1 MDSPQAPKLT
11 PCLWFDFNAE
21 QAVNHYLGI
30 FKHGR
35 ILETSR
41 YDTSTPE
48 HAGKVLM
55 IEFELE
61 GQRLQ
66 ALNGGPQFPFTEAI
80 SLSVSCDD
88 QAEVD
93 ALWSKLTAD
102 GGRESMCGWLKDKYG
117 LSWQIVP
124 KQAVALLSHKDKA
137 ASTRAMKAMLG
148 MRKPDIAAMQL
159 AFDGH

>member
-1 MDSPQAPKLT
+1 MDATPNKIT

-21 QAVNHYLGI
+21 QAVHHYLGI
-30 FKHGR
+30 FERGR
-35 ILETSR
+35 ILEISR
-41 YDTSTPE
+41 YDAAMPE

-55 IEFELE
+55 IVFEIE

-66 ALNGGPQFPFTEAI
+66 ALNGGPQFPFTEAV

-93 ALWSKLTAD
+93 HLWSRLTAD
-102 GGRESMCGWLKDKYG
+102 GGQESMCGWLKDKYG

-124 KQAVALLSHKDKA
+124 RQLVALLNHPDKA
-137 ASTRAMKAMLG
+137 GAMRAMKAMLG
-148 MRKPDIAAMQL
+148 MRKIDIAAMQR
-159 AFDGH
+159 AFEGR

>member
-1 MDSPQAPKLT
+1 MDATPAKIT
-11 PCLWFDFNAE
+11 PCLWFNFNAE
-21 QAVNHYLGI
+21 EAVKHYLGI
-30 FKHGR
+30 FRRGR

-41 YDTSTPE
+41 YDASMPE

-55 IEFELE
+55 IDFEIE

-66 ALNGGPQFPFTEAI
+66 ALNGGPQFPFSEAI
-80 SLSVSCDD
+80 SLSVSCED

-93 ALWSKLTAD
+93 ELWSKLTAD

-124 KQAVALLSHKDKA
+124 RQVVALFNHADKA
-137 ASTRAMKAMLG
+137 GSVRAMKAMLG
-148 MRKPDIAAMQL
+148 MRKLDIAAMQR
-159 AFDGH
+159 AFDGR

>member
-1 MDSPQAPKLT
+1 MAAVPARIT
-11 PCLWFDFNAE
+11 PSLWFDFNAE
-21 QAVNHYLGI
+21 EAVNHYLGI
-30 FKHGR
+30 FERGR
-35 ILETSR
+35 IIQSSH
-41 YDTSTPE
+41 YDEAMPE

-55 IEFELE
+55 IEFEIE

-66 ALNGGPQFPFTEAI
+66 ALNGGPQFPFTEAV

-93 ALWSKLTAD
+93 RLWSRLTAD

-124 KQAVALLSHKDKA
+124 KQLVMLINHPDKA
-137 ASTRAMKAMLG
+137 AARRAMKAMLG
-148 MRKPDIAAMQL
+148 MRKIDIAAVQR
-159 AFDGH
+159 AFDGR